1 MGLSYQRFKAGS
13 SAAFQQGFDEAAE
26 AGGAPQGYTGGPE
39 DMGGEYG
46 QQPFQGGGG
55 QSGKGFRNCTVLK
68 SIHIIKYPSL
78 LIAHS
83 ILGCLFNH
91 NVYSSLQSTVTHH
104 RLENLFIF
112 QLNVYGN
119 YIDWHIES
127 TLCLEI

>member
-55 QSGKGFRNCTVLK
+55 QSGKGFRKCTVLK
-68 SIHIIKYPSL
+68 SIHIFKYPSL

-91 NVYSSLQSTVTHH
+91 NVYNSLQSTVTPG
-104 RLENLFIF
+104 FF
-112 QLNVYGN
+112 
-119 YIDWHIES
+119 
-127 TLCLEI
+127 